1 MSQVLHADQIHHQVH
16 LRRCPGCRNMVER
29 DSIACPV
36 CGRSY
41 AEVMTRRLVRW
52 VLLLALV
59 AWLVYRLVLG
69 R

>member
-1 MSQVLHADQIHHQVH
+1 
-16 LRRCPGCRNMVER
+16 MVER

-41 AEVMTRRLVRW
+41 AEVMLRRLVRW
-52 VLLLALV
+52 VLLLALL
-59 AWLVYRLVLG
+59 AWLVYRLMLA